1 MDRDDLLCKLNC
13 MGYYG
18 YCDEEDERL
27 DYMSLSE
34 LQALYDEKLEEM
46 EEEIF
51 QEKFDELNMKLD
63 TVIKMYR
70 PLPECYL

>member
-34 LQALYDEKLEEM
+34 LQALYDEKFEEM
-46 EEEIF
+46 EEDWKKGVHNEITNYSKSQF
-51 QEKFDELNMKLD
+51 S
-63 TVIKMYR
+63 
-70 PLPECYL
+70 